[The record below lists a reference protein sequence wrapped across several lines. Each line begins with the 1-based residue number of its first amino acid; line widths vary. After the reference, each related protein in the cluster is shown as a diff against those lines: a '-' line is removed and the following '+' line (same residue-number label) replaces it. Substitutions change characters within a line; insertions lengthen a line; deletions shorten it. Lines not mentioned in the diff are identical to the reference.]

1 MDQRD
6 GARTW
11 PPGGGALKPALGE
24 LGRQKTIEKIYILFG
39 GSKQR
44 GGGRRRERD
53 KKRTSCIRKV
63 LEAP

>member
-1 MDQRD
+1 M
-6 GARTW
+6 

-44 GGGRRRERD
+44 GGGRRRERK